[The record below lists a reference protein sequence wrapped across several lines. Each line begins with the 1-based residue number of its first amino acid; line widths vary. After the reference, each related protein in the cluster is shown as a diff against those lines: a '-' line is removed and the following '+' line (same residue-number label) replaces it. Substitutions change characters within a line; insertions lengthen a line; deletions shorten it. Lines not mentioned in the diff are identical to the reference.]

1 MNKSEKLDEL
11 VTELEE
17 LLARLPDSS
26 DPGIAALRERVD
38 NTILDTWTAV
48 TRDRAEAAASA
59 EELIDTL
66 NGYIHAHPWL
76 TMAVTAVL
84 SISASFLVGRSTRAE
99 KTRGP

>member
-11 VTELEE
+11 VTEVEE

-26 DPGIAALRERVD
+26 DPEIAALRERVD

-59 EELIDTL
+59 EDLIYSL

-76 TMAVTAVL
+76 MMAATAVL
-84 SISASFLVGRSTRAE
+84 SISASFFVGRISRADSTRQ
-99 KTRGP
+99 P